1 MNSKGKLMGL
11 GKVYKFSLHQLF
23 KSKSNLISFGV
34 FILVA
39 IISVPA
45 MCLFMDGDSAG
56 TSGFS
61 SEVMTMEEFF
71 TRDEVGFDARYGVQM
86 AYSVLVMIVCIFSCS
101 YIVRSIIEEKSSK
114 LVETLMVSVK
124 SESMILGKI
133 FAVMTF
139 IFVMIGLLFT
149 AFGVSYFV
157 TGMFMDTSV
166 IGNTLAG
173 MGITSDLL
181 NIGPEVILVAVVS
194 LLFAYMTFA
203 LISALS
209 GAGCSNMEDVE
220 AANMTAMMVIL
231 IGYMAATM
239 ASAFGS
245 APVIFM
251 SLCPILSAFAAPAN
265 FIIGDI
271 GFLTLLGSWAIQIL
285 CIFLI
290 HKLSGRVY
298 DSLIMYK
305 GNRLKMR
312 QIISMAGINRKGE
325 K

>member
-1 MNSKGKLMGL
+1 
-11 GKVYKFSLHQLF
+11 
-23 KSKSNLISFGV
+23 
-34 FILVA
+34 
-39 IISVPA
+39 
-45 MCLFMDGDSAG
+45 MDGDSAG

-139 IFVMIGLLFT
+139 IFVM
-149 AFGVSYFV
+149 
-157 TGMFMDTSV
+157 FMDTSV

-181 NIGPEVILVAVVS
+181 NIGPEVILVAVIS

-245 APVIFM
+245 AP
-251 SLCPILSAFAAPAN
+251 
-265 FIIGDI
+265 
-271 GFLTLLGSWAIQIL
+271 LTLLGSWAIQIL